1 MDFDEKNR
9 RQLIRVI
16 IAEIGMVLSVIAIV
30 VVSTMAAMGF
40 VISSNGSIEQ
50 SGLMQLHTLPT
61 GANVKIDGNTIL
73 ARTNLSRTLSAGTH
87 QLEIYRDG
95 YDSWQNHV

>member
-40 VISSNGSIEQ
+40 VISFDATSY
-50 SGLMQLHTLPT
+50 T
-61 GANVKIDGNTIL
+61 AD
-73 ARTNLSRTLSAGTH
+73 
-87 QLEIYRDG
+87 
-95 YDSWQNHV
+95 WC